1 MKSASVCLLDDQLR
15 SLLEEDLLPQEAADC
30 EAHLATCPRCRDKV
44 ESLIGNADWWQE
56 AEDSLRSPQ
65 DRTATIPPEKLSNI
79 APHADILRLL
89 GPTDNPQMLGR
100 IGSYEIVGI
109 LGRGGMGV
117 VFKGFDPAL
126 NRFVAIKM
134 LAPHLAA
141 SGAARKRFERE
152 AQAAAAIVH
161 DHVMAIHGVADW
173 QGTPYL
179 VMPYV
184 RGASLQKRIDD
195 QGPFQLREIL
205 RIGMQ
210 TAAGLAAAHAQG
222 LVHRDIKPA
231 NIMLA
236 SGVER
241 VALTDFGLARAVDD
255 ATLTR
260 TGTLAGTP
268 QYMSPEQARGQAVD
282 FRSDLFSLGSVL
294 YTLCTGRPPFRAETS
309 YGILRLITDEEPRP
323 IQQLSPDIPVWLCT
337 LIGRLMAKNPADRFA
352 SADEVS
358 KLLEKC
364 LAHVEQPSLV
374 SLPTELLPPAAAVA
388 SPAQAPSRTF
398 SKRYIAIASGL
409 LLAVIGIYF
418 GTLATNPPEIAG
430 TWQGEDWGTVV
441 LKSEAGGQY
450 AGEFS
455 ETVGKVPGQL
465 HLKWSRIERRYNG
478 TWKDGDERLGDLSL
492 RLVDQQ
498 IRGAYSTSANS
509 KTNPATPRLAD
520 LTWTRT
526 TPPAASNTSPPTKTT
541 TLDEVPESKSSFDI
555 LFDYPG
561 IYRLSIY
568 ARRQANEN
576 SEAGPLVKELGTQ
589 VVEVLAKDVTR
600 PVARIKRIK
609 SLDNSNSNSPTYHYQ
624 LLSGTLTRPLGS
636 QTLKEKE
643 ASSFKTS
650 PDLRGTIACEH
661 QSTTKLATYQEN
673 GWEVQLKLHVQHW
686 ALDSSFAPKEDRVN
700 LSTSGYA
707 LLSPKTEDWYRENPF
722 IDLPGMVFDF
732 NNIREAHIL
741 IYPPSQA
748 DLQLTPN
755 QFDLINSLQKDVGI
769 RQEKIHERKSSE
781 YQKAY
786 FSAMELGTIFKPI
799 WEVLNPEQKLRLNQL
814 VAQAQGY
821 NAFKYGYGPAAIKPT
836 PSQRLAIDLAIR
848 NFEQKITELASKEDA
863 RLGSKDTNSEKPLFN
878 HHTFTKQNPG
888 RQHLLDLWQ
897 TIHDILSEEQRQ
909 KFNEFRGPPLKNF
922 AATSESLQDA
932 NKLSSET
939 PPSKTTTLENI
950 PIYKSSFEILFND
963 PGIYRLSI
971 HARRRVNENP
981 EAGPFVK
988 ELGTQVVEVL
998 ASDVSHPV
1006 ALIERIR
1013 TFDKL
1018 PSKSPTYHYQL
1029 LSGTL
1034 TRSLGSQTLSEK
1046 EDSSF
1051 QTNLNL
1057 PRIVTCEHQSVAQLA
1072 NFQEDGWQVQLE
1084 LHVQRWAPDDT
1095 AAPKENRMRLGGNS
1109 SLTSNAA
1116 TLVRTN
1122 SPEWFRPDSSPQAFL
1137 PRGGSM
1143 PAILA
1148 TGRHSYLQYIT
1159 SEDATKDLGLN
1170 SNQRQEIEKVMATSS
1185 ENWFNRSRQIH
1196 NLLTA
1201 EQQEQVQFELNQ
1213 RIRLDI
1219 FENPAVMQ
1227 RLGITRDQQA
1237 AIALRLAGLHAKR
1250 QELYNLQRNPDP
1262 TDRGPLGP
1270 ESRTI
1275 KLMEEVDSLHL
1286 NAATDIHQRI
1296 LTAEQSVAF
1305 NALQSSHAIRQDVW
1319 LDGKFPCSSNQAFV
1333 QPTQN
1338 ATIPWSRKIQMRER
1352 GIYRFTLHGQ
1362 RKVLGGYSD
1371 SVRDPEFTNYG
1382 SIAFASPT
1390 NDPGDFT
1397 LDFMTDAKNSH
1408 PHWRL
1413 SLSAPNQGTSLHLF
1427 QDYLEPSAL
1436 TETSSASQETLTP
1449 SRTQFIQLP
1458 TIQSTIQ
1465 HETLWLRIEYCKQG
1479 EPGAPQPQTQNAT
1492 YQVDG
1497 SLENF
1502 ASDWHR
1508 DIPFPELPTPQLGT
1522 FSNTKIEV
1530 TTLLSVQNELAQLG
1544 KDIRGESLSKELE
1557 QIAKTRPD
1565 ESKQPYRSNS
1575 QGVFQSLT
1583 PAQYARLLELTIQ
1596 QYGFRAF
1603 TIPEIV
1609 APLQLSKDQES
1620 AIQSAIG
1627 TYQGQLELLAKESGD
1642 VSLSLPDLFRA
1653 EYRLTH
1659 NEKGRVLLLK
1669 VWQKIYD
1676 ELTPRQRAQFRQLR
1690 GQVFTYPFSPKFSP
1704 LKPIEYDRSSCDIAF
1719 EQPGIYR
1726 LSISSSRHETE
1737 NPNNLP
1743 VIAELGYQ
1751 VVEVHEND
1759 VGAPVA
1765 KLEQLGGPDLN
1776 SGYLMTSFFQ
1786 LQSGI
1791 LKRPMGQQAF
1801 SDKALSTLRTSPN
1814 FPETITCKHESTT
1827 PIATYQENGWQGQLE
1842 LQVKRW
1848 DLGDTSAPKEN
1859 RMRLFPISIL
1869 TSNFLLLQDLHKNRQ
1884 ENKREIGLCIPPGY
1898 IANVAIIARGKNAA
1912 RVLRRFHV
1920 TSQREDALG
1929 RLSWEVK
1936 PSEQADSFPVI
1947 QETLYAT
1954 SANQKDGAKS
1964 ATLLE
1969 EHKYTIE
1976 PRLFNPLTRENVAVT
1991 KIDLVVPFIGG
2002 SDLPLEVASGETK
2015 EALLFFDVS
2024 ADQIEHEIWLRVS
2037 LDTLP
2042 QNIRPQN
2049 AFHTALGSSWKAL
2062 RYPRPE
2068 SETADVELSIPL
2080 SNEGYDLPLDPGIPN
2095 DLNVQMQQLEMLAP
2109 YTQGAGLDGSHDL
2122 VLQTSSD
2129 LKPEIL
2135 ASITHAFSHHTQMR
2149 IRTRPAESKNLR
2161 TLASPSAEKI
2171 KEAFSKA
2178 LQGNWKCIETLRT
2191 NKEAPAILKQVETVR
2206 FAGEQLHIFARGQK
2220 PEEKTTATFELDAAK
2235 YPAWITIKSENE
2247 VFPGILTFLDGK
2259 LLLQFGISPERPL
2272 TRSSSAGVI
2281 GLLLEKVP
2289 ETTNPNSIATSSPPA
2304 AKVLADKVIIKSART
2319 VRNHLLVDI
2328 EMNVALTPS
2337 WLRSLYLGPDR
2348 PLTSADMQNGFHDY
2362 PLVSSVSDWPLNGN
2376 YQLSLGNQ
2384 SQRFAFLFPS
2394 NEAASLALKQVDDLS
2409 RKGPQTLTA
2418 TTALQLFR
2426 VEYDDKT
2433 YQGGIDIR
2441 EGAAASTNL
2450 NAPVRLTLFVP
2461 YTFTL
2466 DDWKKFAAEL
2476 EGPDVRILITQDAKG
2491 RNRPIQASLK
2501 IDPKYSYHDL
2511 RSITD
2516 ALEKLGL
2523 LGLSKESTR
2532 KEPEQDYEKAS
2543 PRIPNPQRPKEPN
2556 S

>member
-231 NIMLA
+231 NIMLD

-374 SLPTELLPPAAAVA
+374 SLPTELLPPAPAVA
-388 SPAQAPSRTF
+388 PPAQTPSRSF
-398 SKRYIAIASGL
+398 SRRSIAIASGL
-409 LLAVIGIYF
+409 LLAVIGVCF
-418 GTLATNPPEIAG
+418 GMLATNPPEIAG

-441 LKSEAGGQY
+441 LKSEAAGQY

-455 ETVGKVPGQL
+455 ETVSTAPGQL
-465 HLKWSRIERRYNG
+465 HLKWSRIERRFNG

-492 RLVDQQ
+492 RLVDAQ

-526 TPPAASNTSPPTKTT
+526 TPPTASNTSPPTKTT

-643 ASSFKTS
+643 ASTFKTS

-755 QFDLINSLQKDVGI
+755 QFDLINSLRKDVGI
-769 RQEKIHERKSSE
+769 RQEKIHERESSE
-781 YQKAY
+781 YRKAY
-786 FSAMELGTIFKPI
+786 FSSMELGTIFKPI
-799 WEVLNPEQKLRLNQL
+799 WEVLNPEQKRRLNQL

-821 NAFKYGYGPAAIKPT
+821 NAFKFGYGPAAIKPT

-981 EAGPFVK
+981 EAGPFIK

-1013 TFDKL
+1013 SFDKL

-1095 AAPKENRMRLGGNS
+1095 AAPKENRMRLGMNLKS
-1109 SLTSNAA
+1109 TPSH
-1116 TLVRTN
+1116 LV
-1122 SPEWFRPDSSPQAFL
+1122 A
-1137 PRGGSM
+1137 
-1143 PAILA
+1143 
-1148 TGRHSYLQYIT
+1148 
-1159 SEDATKDLGLN
+1159 
-1170 SNQRQEIEKVMATSS
+1170 
-1185 ENWFNRSRQIH
+1185 
-1196 NLLTA
+1196 
-1201 EQQEQVQFELNQ
+1201 
-1213 RIRLDI
+1213 
-1219 FENPAVMQ
+1219 
-1227 RLGITRDQQA
+1227 
-1237 AIALRLAGLHAKR
+1237 
-1250 QELYNLQRNPDP
+1250 QELQTKR
-1262 TDRGPLGP
+1262 
-1270 ESRTI
+1270 E
-1275 KLMEEVDSLHL
+1275 
-1286 NAATDIHQRI
+1286 
-1296 LTAEQSVAF
+1296 
-1305 NALQSSHAIRQDVW
+1305 
-1319 LDGKFPCSSNQAFV
+1319 DGKRFIGL
-1333 QPTQN
+1333 
-1338 ATIPWSRKIQMRER
+1338 TIP
-1352 GIYRFTLHGQ
+1352 
-1362 RKVLGGYSD
+1362 
-1371 SVRDPEFTNYG
+1371 
-1382 SIAFASPT
+1382 
-1390 NDPGDFT
+1390 
-1397 LDFMTDAKNSH
+1397 
-1408 PHWRL
+1408 
-1413 SLSAPNQGTSLHLF
+1413 
-1427 QDYLEPSAL
+1427 QD
-1436 TETSSASQETLTP
+1436 
-1449 SRTQFIQLP
+1449 
-1458 TIQSTIQ
+1458 
-1465 HETLWLRIEYCKQG
+1465 H
-1479 EPGAPQPQTQNAT
+1479 
-1492 YQVDG
+1492 
-1497 SLENF
+1497 
-1502 ASDWHR
+1502 
-1508 DIPFPELPTPQLGT
+1508 
-1522 FSNTKIEV
+1522 
-1530 TTLLSVQNELAQLG
+1530 
-1544 KDIRGESLSKELE
+1544 
-1557 QIAKTRPD
+1557 
-1565 ESKQPYRSNS
+1565 
-1575 QGVFQSLT
+1575 
-1583 PAQYARLLELTIQ
+1583 
-1596 QYGFRAF
+1596 
-1603 TIPEIV
+1603 
-1609 APLQLSKDQES
+1609 
-1620 AIQSAIG
+1620 
-1627 TYQGQLELLAKESGD
+1627 
-1642 VSLSLPDLFRA
+1642 
-1653 EYRLTH
+1653 
-1659 NEKGRVLLLK
+1659 
-1669 VWQKIYD
+1669 
-1676 ELTPRQRAQFRQLR
+1676 
-1690 GQVFTYPFSPKFSP
+1690 
-1704 LKPIEYDRSSCDIAF
+1704 
-1719 EQPGIYR
+1719 
-1726 LSISSSRHETE
+1726 
-1737 NPNNLP
+1737 
-1743 VIAELGYQ
+1743 
-1751 VVEVHEND
+1751 
-1759 VGAPVA
+1759 
-1765 KLEQLGGPDLN
+1765 
-1776 SGYLMTSFFQ
+1776 
-1786 LQSGI
+1786 
-1791 LKRPMGQQAF
+1791 
-1801 SDKALSTLRTSPN
+1801 
-1814 FPETITCKHESTT
+1814 
-1827 PIATYQENGWQGQLE
+1827 
-1842 LQVKRW
+1842 
-1848 DLGDTSAPKEN
+1848 
-1859 RMRLFPISIL
+1859 
-1869 TSNFLLLQDLHKNRQ
+1869 
-1884 ENKREIGLCIPPGY
+1884 
-1898 IANVAIIARGKNAA
+1898 IANVALIARSKNAA

-1920 TSQREDALG
+1920 VSQKGTAVAWLH
-1929 RLSWEVK
+1929 WEIEK
-1936 PSEQADSFPVI
+1936 PEQAGTFP
-1947 QETLYAT
+1947 
-1954 SANQKDGAKS
+1954 
-1964 ATLLE
+1964 LLE
-1969 EHKYTIE
+1969 ENYEVSPANKEDGTAPTPLALPQAFAIE
-1976 PRLFNPLTRENVAVT
+1976 PRLFNPQTREKAEET

-2068 SETADVELSIPL
+2068 SETADVELFIPL
-2080 SNEGYDLPLDPGIPN
+2080 SNEGYDLPLNPGIPN
-2095 DLNVQMQQLEMLAP
+2095 DLNVQMQQLELLAP

-2135 ASITHAFSHHTQMR
+2135 ASTTLAFSHHTQMR
-2149 IRTRPAESKNLR
+2149 IRTRPSESKNLR

-2178 LQGNWKCIETLRT
+2178 LEGNWRCVNITETSLNVSSKLKDIESV
-2191 NKEAPAILKQVETVR
+2191 Q
-2206 FAGEQLHIFARGQK
+2206 FAGQQMHTIVRGQK
-2220 PEEKTTATFELDAAK
+2220 PEEKSTATFEIDASH
-2235 YPAWITIKSENE
+2235 YPAWITVKSDKES
-2247 VFPGILTFLDGK
+2247 FLGIFSFSDGK
-2259 LLLQFGISPERPL
+2259 LHLLFGNANDRPAQL
-2272 TRSSSAGVI
+2272 LSSASAI
-2281 GLLLEKVP
+2281 SLLLEKVP
-2289 ETTNPNSIATSSPPA
+2289 EPTNPSSVKTSSSPA
-2304 AKVLADKVIIKSART
+2304 AKVLADKVVIKSART
-2319 VRNHLLVDI
+2319 VRNHLLVDL

-2348 PLTSADMQNGFHDY
+2348 PLTSADLQNGFHDY
-2362 PLVSSVSDWPLNGN
+2362 PLVSSDSDWPVNAN
-2376 YQLSLGNQ
+2376 YQLSSG
-2384 SQRFAFLFPS
+2384 QRTYQFAFLFPS

-2409 RKGPQTLTA
+2409 RKGPLSLTA
-2418 TTALQLFR
+2418 NTALQLFR

-2450 NAPVRLTLFVP
+2450 NAPVKLTLFVP

-2466 DDWKKFAAEL
+2466 NDWKKFAAEL
-2476 EGPDVRILITQDAKG
+2476 ESPDVRILITQDAKG
-2491 RNRPIQASLK
+2491 RNRPIQAALK
-2501 IDPKYSYHDL
+2501 IDPKYASHDL
-2511 RSITD
+2511 RPITD

-2523 LGLSKESTR
+2523 PKLPKESTR
-2532 KEPEQDYEKAS
+2532 KEPDHDHE
-2543 PRIPNPQRPKEPN
+2543 
-2556 S
+2556 

>member
-1 MKSASVCLLDDQLR
+1 MNPASLCLQDEQVRCLLED
-15 SLLEEDLLPQEAADC
+15 DLLPQDAADC
-30 EAHLATCPRCRDKV
+30 EAHLASCQRCRDKV

-56 AEDSLRSPQ
+56 AEDSLRTPQ
-65 DRTATIPPEKLSNI
+65 DRTATLPPENQNSI

-323 IQQLSPDIPVWLCT
+323 IQQLNPDIPVWLSM
-337 LIGRLMAKNPADRFA
+337 LIGKLMAKNPADRFA

-374 SLPTELLPPAAAVA
+374 SLPTELLPPAPAVA

-398 SKRYIAIASGL
+398 SKRSIAIASGL
-409 LLAVIGIYF
+409 LLAVIGVYF
-418 GTLATNPPEIAG
+418 GMLATNPPEIAG
-430 TWQGEDWGTVV
+430 TWQGEDWGSVV
-441 LKSEAGGQY
+441 LKSEAAGQY

-478 TWKDGDERLGDLSL
+478 SWKDGDERLGDLSL
-492 RLVDQQ
+492 RLVDRQ

-526 TPPAASNTSPPTKTT
+526 TPPAASNPSSPSKTT
-541 TLDEVPESKSSFDI
+541 TLENIPIYKSSFDI

-561 IYRLSIY
+561 IYRLSI
-568 ARRQANEN
+568 
-576 SEAGPLVKELGTQ
+576 
-589 VVEVLAKDVTR
+589 
-600 PVARIKRIK
+600 
-609 SLDNSNSNSPTYHYQ
+609 
-624 LLSGTLTRPLGS
+624 
-636 QTLKEKE
+636 
-643 ASSFKTS
+643 
-650 PDLRGTIACEH
+650 
-661 QSTTKLATYQEN
+661 
-673 GWEVQLKLHVQHW
+673 
-686 ALDSSFAPKEDRVN
+686 
-700 LSTSGYA
+700 
-707 LLSPKTEDWYRENPF
+707 
-722 IDLPGMVFDF
+722 
-732 NNIREAHIL
+732 
-741 IYPPSQA
+741 
-748 DLQLTPN
+748 
-755 QFDLINSLQKDVGI
+755 
-769 RQEKIHERKSSE
+769 
-781 YQKAY
+781 
-786 FSAMELGTIFKPI
+786 
-799 WEVLNPEQKLRLNQL
+799 
-814 VAQAQGY
+814 
-821 NAFKYGYGPAAIKPT
+821 
-836 PSQRLAIDLAIR
+836 
-848 NFEQKITELASKEDA
+848 
-863 RLGSKDTNSEKPLFN
+863 
-878 HHTFTKQNPG
+878 
-888 RQHLLDLWQ
+888 
-897 TIHDILSEEQRQ
+897 
-909 KFNEFRGPPLKNF
+909 
-922 AATSESLQDA
+922 
-932 NKLSSET
+932 
-939 PPSKTTTLENI
+939 
-950 PIYKSSFEILFND
+950 
-963 PGIYRLSI
+963 
-971 HARRRVNENP
+971 HARRRANENP
-981 EAGPFVK
+981 EAGPFIK

-1013 TFDKL
+1013 SFDKL

-1051 QTNLNL
+1051 QTNLSL
-1057 PRIVTCEHQSVAQLA
+1057 PRIVTCEHQSVTQLA

-1095 AAPKENRMRLGGNS
+1095 AAPKENRVNLSASGYALLSPETEDWFRENPFIDLPGANIDGDFVTEVAVALHPPAQDDLQLTPNQIDLINSLMKEVALRQKSIREREPGEYRKALFSTLELGTIYSPIVTALNPIQRSRLAQLTTQAQGYRTFNFQQTQNILGTTQSQALAIKRAIRDYEQNISEVASEEKSRLSKINGTKPDESQVTYKWLNTQNPGRQHLLVLWQTIHYILTVEQREKFNEFRGPPLRQKPTTHS
-1109 SLTSNAA
+1109 SPLGYDTDAA

-1122 SPEWFRPDSSPQAFL
+1122 SPEWFRPDSSPQTFL

-1148 TGRHSYLQYIT
+1148 TGRRSYLQYIT

-1170 SNQRQEIEKVMATSS
+1170 SNQRQEIAKVMATSS

-1196 NLLTA
+1196 DLLTA

-1213 RIRLDI
+1213 RFRLDI
-1219 FENPAVMQ
+1219 FETPAVMQ

-1275 KLMEEVDSLHL
+1275 KLMAEVDSLHL
-1286 NAATDIHQRI
+1286 NAASDIHQRI
-1296 LTAEQSVAF
+1296 LTAEQSAAL

-1338 ATIPWSRKIQMRER
+1338 ATIPWSRKIQMREG

-1397 LDFMTDAKNSH
+1397 LDFMTDAKNEH

-1427 QDYLEPSAL
+1427 QDYLEQSAL

-1465 HETLWLRIEYCKQG
+1465 HETLWLKIEYCKQG
-1479 EPGAPQPQTQNAT
+1479 ESGSPQPQMQNAT

-1508 DIPFPELPTPQLGT
+1508 DIPFPALPTPQLDT
-1522 FSNTKIEV
+1522 FSNAKIEV
-1530 TTLLSVQNELAQLG
+1530 TTLLSVQNELAQIG
-1544 KDIRGESLSKELE
+1544 KDVRGESLSKELE
-1557 QIAKTRPD
+1557 QVAKTRPD

-1609 APLQLSKDQES
+1609 APIQLSKDQES
-1620 AIQSAIG
+1620 AIQSAIA
-1627 TYQGQLELLAKESGD
+1627 TYQGQLELLSQG
-1642 VSLSLPDLFRA
+1642 V
-1653 EYRLTH
+1653 
-1659 NEKGRVLLLK
+1659 GRC
-1669 VWQKIYD
+1669 I
-1676 ELTPRQRAQFRQLR
+1676 
-1690 GQVFTYPFSPKFSP
+1690 
-1704 LKPIEYDRSSCDIAF
+1704 
-1719 EQPGIYR
+1719 
-1726 LSISSSRHETE
+1726 
-1737 NPNNLP
+1737 
-1743 VIAELGYQ
+1743 
-1751 VVEVHEND
+1751 
-1759 VGAPVA
+1759 
-1765 KLEQLGGPDLN
+1765 
-1776 SGYLMTSFFQ
+1776 SFFTRP
-1786 LQSGI
+1786 LQSGV
-1791 LKRPMGQQAF
+1791 
-1801 SDKALSTLRTSPN
+1801 STDPQRKGASSP
-1814 FPETITCKHESTT
+1814 FE
-1827 PIATYQENGWQGQLE
+1827 
-1842 LQVKRW
+1842 
-1848 DLGDTSAPKEN
+1848 
-1859 RMRLFPISIL
+1859 
-1869 TSNFLLLQDLHKNRQ
+1869 
-1884 ENKREIGLCIPPGY
+1884 GL
-1898 IANVAIIARGKNAA
+1898 A
-1912 RVLRRFHV
+1912 
-1920 TSQREDALG
+1920 
-1929 RLSWEVK
+1929 
-1936 PSEQADSFPVI
+1936 
-1947 QETLYAT
+1947 
-1954 SANQKDGAKS
+1954 
-1964 ATLLE
+1964 
-1969 EHKYTIE
+1969 
-1976 PRLFNPLTRENVAVT
+1976 
-1991 KIDLVVPFIGG
+1991 
-2002 SDLPLEVASGETK
+2002 
-2015 EALLFFDVS
+2015 
-2024 ADQIEHEIWLRVS
+2024 
-2037 LDTLP
+2037 
-2042 QNIRPQN
+2042 
-2049 AFHTALGSSWKAL
+2049 
-2062 RYPRPE
+2062 
-2068 SETADVELSIPL
+2068 
-2080 SNEGYDLPLDPGIPN
+2080 
-2095 DLNVQMQQLEMLAP
+2095 
-2109 YTQGAGLDGSHDL
+2109 
-2122 VLQTSSD
+2122 
-2129 LKPEIL
+2129 
-2135 ASITHAFSHHTQMR
+2135 
-2149 IRTRPAESKNLR
+2149 KNLR
-2161 TLASPSAEKI
+2161 
-2171 KEAFSKA
+2171 
-2178 LQGNWKCIETLRT
+2178 RT
-2191 NKEAPAILKQVETVR
+2191 N
-2206 FAGEQLHIFARGQK
+2206 
-2220 PEEKTTATFELDAAK
+2220 ATS
-2235 YPAWITIKSENE
+2235 TR
-2247 VFPGILTFLDGK
+2247 T
-2259 LLLQFGISPERPL
+2259 ISP
-2272 TRSSSAGVI
+2272 TARSSV
-2281 GLLLEKVP
+2281 
-2289 ETTNPNSIATSSPPA
+2289 
-2304 AKVLADKVIIKSART
+2304 
-2319 VRNHLLVDI
+2319 H
-2328 EMNVALTPS
+2328 
-2337 WLRSLYLGPDR
+2337 
-2348 PLTSADMQNGFHDY
+2348 
-2362 PLVSSVSDWPLNGN
+2362 
-2376 YQLSLGNQ
+2376 LSL
-2384 SQRFAFLFPS
+2384 
-2394 NEAASLALKQVDDLS
+2394 
-2409 RKGPQTLTA
+2409 
-2418 TTALQLFR
+2418 
-2426 VEYDDKT
+2426 
-2433 YQGGIDIR
+2433 
-2441 EGAAASTNL
+2441 
-2450 NAPVRLTLFVP
+2450 
-2461 YTFTL
+2461 
-2466 DDWKKFAAEL
+2466 
-2476 EGPDVRILITQDAKG
+2476 
-2491 RNRPIQASLK
+2491 
-2501 IDPKYSYHDL
+2501 
-2511 RSITD
+2511 
-2516 ALEKLGL
+2516 
-2523 LGLSKESTR
+2523 
-2532 KEPEQDYEKAS
+2532 
-2543 PRIPNPQRPKEPN
+2543 
-2556 S
+2556 